1 MTEWSKVAHLRCA
14 GYAIAGSNP
23 AAETDTHGRAVKGVG
38 FKPQLFNQ
46 REFESHCVYN
56 LFAVRLHQP
65 TQHTYDEF
73 KFVYFGKYYIITP
86 SFMHIVKVAAC
97 GATVYGVMY
106 VATSKNMVPLAV
118 KQRVK
123 PSQYFMNVQEKVQ
136 FVHTYSLVAKSS
148 LLGLTWSDEF
158 ANFDLA
164 LGGERPCILHYQ
176 VLDGVAMSHDEKT
189 TKLFECIDDQ
199 AANFDT
205 ALWAFSRNQKMR
217 QTLEHHGFV
226 LTKTS
231 LDLPSTDL
239 LTKVYI
245 A

>member
-1 MTEWSKVAHLRCA
+1 
-14 GYAIAGSNP
+14 
-23 AAETDTHGRAVKGVG
+23 
-38 FKPQLFNQ
+38 
-46 REFESHCVYN
+46 
-56 LFAVRLHQP
+56 
-65 TQHTYDEF
+65 
-73 KFVYFGKYYIITP
+73 
-86 SFMHIVKVAAC
+86 MHIVKVAAC
-97 GATVYGVMY
+97 GVAVYGGMY

-199 AANFDT
+199 AVKFGTKLD
-205 ALWAFSRNQKMR
+205 ALSHNQEMR

-226 LTKTS
+226 LTKE
-231 LDLPSTDL
+231 DFDAASTDL